1 MLFTEATR
9 EKAKLRMALTGP
21 SGAGKTL
28 SGILLSYG
36 MTGDWSKIAVI
47 DTEHGRAKFYAD
59 RPDLGTGRFLHAVM
73 SAPFSPEK
81 YKQYV
86 AEAEQMV
93 GEDGVIIID
102 SFSHAWEGEGGVLEI
117 KDKIASK
124 DNRNSYTAWGEAGK
138 MQNNLVNT
146 ILSANCHTIV
156 TMRAKTQYVLE
167 ENDRG
172 RMQPVK
178 VGLAPIQRENT
189 EYEFDVVLW
198 LNRADHMAYAS
209 KDTTFLDQYGAVI
222 TPELGKQLK
231 AWLDEGEEPPKC
243 EVCGKLLTPTKTKSA
258 KEFAEGSKKH
268 TGQVMCLNCFRAW
281 DAENKKVTESCQS

>member
-1 MLFTEATR
+1 MLFKQATR

-21 SGAGKTL
+21 SGSGKTL
-28 SGILLSYG
+28 SGIYVAYG

-59 RPDLGTGRFLHAVM
+59 RSDLGTGRFLHAVM
-73 SAPFSPEK
+73 AAPFSPEK

-86 AEAEQMV
+86 AEAEQAV
-93 GEDGVIIID
+93 GEDGVILID

-117 KDKIASK
+117 KDQIASR
-124 DNRNSYTAWGEAGK
+124 DNRNGYTAWSEAGK
-138 MQNNLVNT
+138 LQNNLVNT

-156 TMRAKTQYVLE
+156 TLRAKTQYVLE

-189 EYEFDVVLW
+189 EYEFDTVLW

-209 KDTTFLDQYGAVI
+209 KDTTFLDRYGAVI
-222 TPELGKQLK
+222 TPELGKQIK
-231 AWLDEGEEPPKC
+231 AWLDEGTEPCRC
-243 EVCGKLLTPTKTKSA
+243 EVCHKILTPTKTKTIA
-258 KEFAEGSKKH
+258 ELAQGTKERA
-268 TGQVMCLNCFRAW
+268 GQIMCTKCFNAW
-281 DAENKKVTESCQS
+281 DAERKKGMTPCQS